1 MGTPGWIK
9 ILITEIDL
17 DADLVNRIREKGLVY
32 YCLLQLFRALFLVVY
47 SLMIPKFQY
56 ILLTS
61 LLITVPLNSITIFL
75 SKYNFKRAARIYLL
89 INFLMFAGFL
99 FSARM
104 TETISSVMIINFF
117 SLAILALVA
126 INGVWASVVLI
137 LGLLTLAVDYLIYF
151 NGDFGLTITNSGNEV
166 HGTVMNGFN
175 ITCIFAYFIFFVN
188 SFVHYY
194 KLYKHEL
201 ALRTYLSRQLT
212 SNYRDLVQKK
222 AELEE
227 HMKAL
232 ETATTRFKKYSW
244 MNSNTMRRPLEKIK
258 RLAELY
264 ELRDKKETL
273 HDQILEATVE
283 LDKVVR
289 EMNGLLEAVP
299 KAKMLTRPLHP
310 EPAQRR

>member
-1 MGTPGWIK
+1 
-9 ILITEIDL
+9 
-17 DADLVNRIREKGLVY
+17 
-32 YCLLQLFRALFLVVY
+32 
-47 SLMIPKFQY
+47 
-56 ILLTS
+56 
-61 LLITVPLNSITIFL
+61 
-75 SKYNFKRAARIYLL
+75 
-89 INFLMFAGFL
+89 
-99 FSARM
+99 
-104 TETISSVMIINFF
+104 
-117 SLAILALVA
+117 
-126 INGVWASVVLI
+126 
-137 LGLLTLAVDYLIYF
+137 
-151 NGDFGLTITNSGNEV
+151 
-166 HGTVMNGFN
+166 
-175 ITCIFAYFIFFVN
+175 
-188 SFVHYY
+188 
-194 KLYKHEL
+194 
-201 ALRTYLSRQLT
+201 
-212 SNYRDLVQKK
+212 VQKK